1 MGPVLFIFYLFLF
14 STSPNNRT
22 PFFLQSYNERNQW
35 HHEEQKDAD
44 LIDGKTGVMNGV
56 KGLNGEAEPSEMH
69 FVHPVM
75 GKNKSTK
82 PDK

>member
-1 MGPVLFIFYLFLF
+1 VMCI
-14 STSPNNRT
+14 R
-22 PFFLQSYNERNQW
+22 ERYQ
-35 HHEEQKDAD
+35 EEQKYAD

-75 GKNKSTK
+75 DKNKSTE